1 MSAGKSDVPPAAR
14 LPEDPATRA
23 GGSAT
28 LADDPDTFRRIL
40 SHFATGIVVVT
51 AHDTEPIGMT
61 CQSFS
66 SVSLDPP
73 LVMFCPA
80 RSSQTWPR
88 IRAMRTFA
96 VNILAADQEEIC
108 RKFAVSGS
116 DKFAGVAWSPGL
128 TGAPILSGVIA
139 HIECRLEAVM
149 AGGDHDIV
157 TGRPM
162 YVGEGPGFEPLLF
175 FRSQYGGFSG

>member
-1 MSAGKSDVPPAAR
+1 MI
-14 LPEDPATRA
+14 E
-23 GGSAT
+23 
-28 LADDPDTFRRIL
+28 DDPDTFRRIL
-40 SHFATGIVVVT
+40 GHFATGIVVVT
-51 AHDTEPIGMT
+51 AYDTEPIGMT

-80 RSSQTWPR
+80 HSSQTWPR
-88 IRAMRTFA
+88 IRAVGAFA
-96 VNILAADQEEIC
+96 VNILAAGQEAIC
-108 RKFAVSGS
+108 RQFAISGA
-116 DKFAGVAWSPGL
+116 DKFAGVDWSPGS
-128 TGAPILSGVIA
+128 TGAPILGGVIA

-157 TGRPM
+157 TGRPL

>member
-1 MSAGKSDVPPAAR
+1 MLAARTHAAAGAGVGGSKPMPPASRLISDV
-14 LPEDPATRA
+14 
-23 GGSAT
+23 G
-28 LADDPDTFRRIL
+28 TFRRIL
-40 SHFATGIVVVT
+40 SHFATGVVVVT
-51 AHDTEPIGMT
+51 AHDGEPIGMT

-80 RSSQTWPR
+80 QSSQTWPR
-88 IRAMRTFA
+88 IRAVGTFA
-96 VNILAADQEEIC
+96 VNILAADQEAVC
-108 RKFAVSGS
+108 RKFAVSGA
-116 DKFAGVAWSPGL
+116 DKFDGVAWTPGV
-128 TGAPILSGVIA
+128 TGAPILSGVLA

-157 TGRPM
+157 TGRPL
-162 YVGEGPGFEPLLF
+162 YVGEGPGSGPLLF

>member
-1 MSAGKSDVPPAAR
+1 MSALTTAAAAGAGMSDSSDVPSGGR
-14 LPEDPATRA
+14 LIEDP
-23 GGSAT
+23 G
-28 LADDPDTFRRIL
+28 TFRRIL
-40 SHFATGIVVVT
+40 GHFATGIVVVT
-51 AHDTEPIGMT
+51 AHNTEPIGMT

-88 IRAMRTFA
+88 IRAVGIFA
-96 VNILAADQEEIC
+96 INILAADQEAIC
-108 RKFAVSGS
+108 RKFAVSGT
-116 DKFAGVAWSPGL
+116 DKFAGVPWSPGV
-128 TGAPILSGVIA
+128 TGAPILAGVIA

-157 TGRPM
+157 TGRPL

>member
-1 MSAGKSDVPPAAR
+1 MPGSQPSLPAGRLVSDAV
-14 LPEDPATRA
+14 
-23 GGSAT
+23 
-28 LADDPDTFRRIL
+28 TFRRIL

-51 AHDTEPIGMT
+51 ADDGEPIGMT

-80 RSSQTWPR
+80 HSSQTWPR
-88 IRAMRTFA
+88 IRAVGTFA
-96 VNILAADQEEIC
+96 VNILAADQEAIC
-108 RKFAVSGS
+108 RKFAVSGA
-116 DKFAGVAWSPGL
+116 DKFDGVAWSPGM

-139 HIECRLEAVM
+139 HIECRLESVL

-157 TGRPM
+157 TGRPL
-162 YVGEGPGFEPLLF
+162 YVGEGPGSEPLLF

>member
-1 MSAGKSDVPPAAR
+1 MDGSSHVPPGGR
-14 LPEDPATRA
+14 LVSDTA
-23 GGSAT
+23 
-28 LADDPDTFRRIL
+28 TFRRIL

-51 AHDTEPIGMT
+51 AYDHEPIGMT

-80 RSSQTWPR
+80 HSSQTWPR
-88 IRAMRTFA
+88 IRAVEAFA
-96 VNILAADQEEIC
+96 VNILAADQEAIC
-108 RKFAVSGS
+108 RKFAVSGT
-116 DKFAGVAWSPGL
+116 DKFDGVAWSPGV
-128 TGAPILSGVIA
+128 TGAPILAGVIA

-157 TGRPM
+157 TGRPL
-162 YVGEGPGFEPLLF
+162 YVGEGPGFKPLLF

>member
-1 MSAGKSDVPPAAR
+1 MMI
-14 LPEDPATRA
+14 E
-23 GGSAT
+23 
-28 LADDPDTFRRIL
+28 DDPDTFRRIL
-40 SHFATGIVVVT
+40 GHFATGIVVVT
-51 AHDTEPIGMT
+51 AYDTEPIGMT

-80 RSSQTWPR
+80 HSSQTWPR
-88 IRAMRTFA
+88 IRAVGAFA
-96 VNILAADQEEIC
+96 VNILAAGQEAIC
-108 RKFAVSGS
+108 RQFAVSGA
-116 DKFAGVAWSPGL
+116 DKFAGVAWSPGS
-128 TGAPILSGVIA
+128 TGAPILGGGIA

-157 TGRPM
+157 TGRPL

>member
-1 MSAGKSDVPPAAR
+1 MLAAKPTTPAGADMPGSQPPMPAGRLVSDAV
-14 LPEDPATRA
+14 
-23 GGSAT
+23 
-28 LADDPDTFRRIL
+28 TFRRIL

-51 AHDTEPIGMT
+51 AHDGEPIGMT

-80 RSSQTWPR
+80 HSSQTWPR
-88 IRAMRTFA
+88 IRAVGTFA
-96 VNILAADQEEIC
+96 VNILAADQEAIC
-108 RKFAVSGS
+108 RQFAVSGA
-116 DKFAGVAWSPGL
+116 DKFDGVAWSPGM

-139 HIECRLEAVM
+139 HIECRLDSVL

-157 TGRPM
+157 TGRPL
-162 YVGEGPGFEPLLF
+162 YVGEGPGSEPLLF

>member
-1 MSAGKSDVPPAAR
+1 MPAVSTA
-14 LPEDPATRA
+14 EDPA
-23 GGSAT
+23 
-28 LADDPDTFRRIL
+28 TFRRIL

-51 AHDTEPIGMT
+51 AYDTEPIGLT

-66 SVSLDPP
+66 AVSLDPP

-80 RSSQTWPR
+80 HSSQTWPR
-88 IRAMRTFA
+88 IRAVGIFA
-96 VNILAADQEEIC
+96 VNILAADQEAIC

-116 DKFAGVAWSPGL
+116 DKFAGVAWSPGV
-128 TGAPILSGVIA
+128 TGAPILSGVLA

-162 YVGEGPGFEPLLF
+162 YVGENPGFEPLLF

>member
-1 MSAGKSDVPPAAR
+1 MG
-14 LPEDPATRA
+14 
-23 GGSAT
+23 
-28 LADDPDTFRRIL
+28 
-40 SHFATGIVVVT
+40 
-51 AHDTEPIGMT
+51 
-61 CQSFS
+61 
-66 SVSLDPP
+66 
-73 LVMFCPA
+73 
-80 RSSQTWPR
+80 
-88 IRAMRTFA
+88 TFA

>member
-1 MSAGKSDVPPAAR
+1 MSAGKSDMPAR

-23 GGSAT
+23 HESATRAHESAT

-80 RSSQTWPR
+80 RSSQT
-88 IRAMRTFA
+88 
-96 VNILAADQEEIC
+96 
-108 RKFAVSGS
+108 
-116 DKFAGVAWSPGL
+116 
-128 TGAPILSGVIA
+128 
-139 HIECRLEAVM
+139 
-149 AGGDHDIV
+149 
-157 TGRPM
+157 
-162 YVGEGPGFEPLLF
+162 
-175 FRSQYGGFSG
+175 

>member
-1 MSAGKSDVPPAAR
+1 MHAIDAADVAGPAMSADSDVPQ
-14 LPEDPATRA
+14 
-23 GGSAT
+23 GGQLIDDSA
-28 LADDPDTFRRIL
+28 TFRRIL

-66 SVSLDPP
+66 SVSLDPQ

-80 RSSQTWPR
+80 HSSKTWPR
-88 IRAMRTFA
+88 IRAVGIFA

-108 RKFAVSGS
+108 RKFAVSGA
-116 DKFAGVAWSPGL
+116 DKFAGAAWSPGV

-149 AGGDHDIV
+149 VGGDHDIV
-157 TGRPM
+157 TGRPL
-162 YVGEGPGFEPLLF
+162 YVGEGPGLAPLLF

>member
-1 MSAGKSDVPPAAR
+1 MHALDAADAAGSAMSADSDVPPGGR
-14 LPEDPATRA
+14 LV
-23 GGSAT
+23 
-28 LADDPDTFRRIL
+28 DDGVTFRRIL
-40 SHFATGIVVVT
+40 GHFATGIVVVT

-80 RSSQTWPR
+80 RSSKTWPR
-88 IRAMRTFA
+88 IRAAGIFA
-96 VNILAADQEEIC
+96 INILAANQEEIC
-108 RKFAVSGS
+108 RKFAVSGA
-116 DKFAGVAWSPGL
+116 DKFVGVDWSPGL

-139 HIECRLEAVM
+139 HIECRLETVT

-157 TGRPM
+157 TGRPLH
-162 YVGEGPGFEPLLF
+162 VGEGPRLAPLLF
-175 FRSQYGGFSG
+175 FRSQYGEFSG

>member
-1 MSAGKSDVPPAAR
+1 MHAIDAA
-14 LPEDPATRA
+14 DPAGFDMNGDSDAPPGRVI
-23 GGSAT
+23 
-28 LADDPDTFRRIL
+28 ADGALFRRIL
-40 SHFATGIVVVT
+40 GHFATGIVVVT

-80 RSSQTWPR
+80 HSSQTWPR
-88 IRAMRTFA
+88 IREVGIFA
-96 VNILAADQEEIC
+96 VNILAADQEAIC
-108 RKFAVSGS
+108 RKFAVSGA
-116 DKFAGVAWSPGL
+116 DKFTGVAWSPGL

-149 AGGDHDIV
+149 VGGDHDIV
-157 TGRPM
+157 TARPL
-162 YVGEGPGFEPLLF
+162 YVGEGPRLAPLLF
-175 FRSQYGGFSG
+175 FRSQYGEFSG

>member
-1 MSAGKSDVPPAAR
+1 MSADSEVPPGGR
-14 LPEDPATRA
+14 LI
-23 GGSAT
+23 
-28 LADDPDTFRRIL
+28 DDGVTFRRIL
-40 SHFATGIVVVT
+40 GHFATGIVVVT

-80 RSSQTWPR
+80 RSSKTWPR
-88 IRAMRTFA
+88 IRAAGTFA
-96 VNILAADQEEIC
+96 INILAANQEEIC

-116 DKFAGVAWSPGL
+116 DKFIGVDWSPGL

-139 HIECRLEAVM
+139 HIECRLETVT

-157 TGRPM
+157 TGRPLH
-162 YVGEGPGFEPLLF
+162 VGEGPRLAPLLF
-175 FRSQYGGFSG
+175 FRSQYGEFSG

>member
-1 MSAGKSDVPPAAR
+1 MHAIDAA
-14 LPEDPATRA
+14 DPAGFNMNGDSDAPPGRVI
-23 GGSAT
+23 
-28 LADDPDTFRRIL
+28 ADGALFRRIL
-40 SHFATGIVVVT
+40 GHFATGIVVVT

-80 RSSQTWPR
+80 HTSTTWPR
-88 IRAMRTFA
+88 IRAVGTFA
-96 VNILAADQEEIC
+96 INILAANQEDIC
-108 RKFAVSGS
+108 RKFAVSGA
-116 DKFAGVAWSPGL
+116 DKFTGVAWSPGL

-149 AGGDHDIV
+149 VGGDHDIV
-157 TGRPM
+157 TARPL
-162 YVGEGPGFEPLLF
+162 YVGEGPRLAPLLF
-175 FRSQYGGFSG
+175 FRSQYGEFSG

>member
-1 MSAGKSDVPPAAR
+1 MTAVDAAPMSAGSSDVPPAGSLAA
-14 LPEDPATRA
+14 DPV
-23 GGSAT
+23 
-28 LADDPDTFRRIL
+28 TFRRIL

-80 RSSQTWPR
+80 HSSQTWPR
-88 IRAMRTFA
+88 IREVGIFA
-96 VNILAADQEEIC
+96 VNILAADQEAIC
-108 RKFAVSGS
+108 RKFAVSGA
-116 DKFAGVAWSPGL
+116 DKFTGVGWSPGL

-139 HIECRLEAVM
+139 HIECRLEAVTV
-149 AGGDHDIV
+149 GGDHDIV
-157 TGRPM
+157 TGRPL
-162 YVGEGPGFEPLLF
+162 YVGESPGTAPLLF

>member
-1 MSAGKSDVPPAAR
+1 MNGSSDAPPGGR
-14 LPEDPATRA
+14 LIDDPA
-23 GGSAT
+23 
-28 LADDPDTFRRIL
+28 TFRRIL
-40 SHFATGIVVVT
+40 GHFATGIVVVT

-66 SVSLDPP
+66 SVSMDPP

-80 RSSQTWPR
+80 HSSKTWPR
-88 IRAMRTFA
+88 IRAAGMFA

-108 RKFAVSGS
+108 RKFAVSGT
-116 DKFAGVAWSPGL
+116 DKFAGVAWSPGAS
-128 TGAPILSGVIA
+128 GAPILAGVIA

-157 TGRPM
+157 TGRPL
-162 YVGEGPGFEPLLF
+162 YVGEGPGFDPLLF